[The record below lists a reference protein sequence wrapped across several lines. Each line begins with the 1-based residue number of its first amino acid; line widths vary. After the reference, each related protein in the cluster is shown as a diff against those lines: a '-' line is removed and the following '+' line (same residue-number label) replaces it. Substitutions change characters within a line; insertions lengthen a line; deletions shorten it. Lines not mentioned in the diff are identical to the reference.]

1 MSSYDDFLGHELARH
16 DADIAAGEQERL
28 ARIESLPET
37 LPADIDDADL
47 GLLFEVIG
55 GDDMLGQRFRELLA
69 FAMDPARSDDALCT
83 AARSFGSELVDVC
96 VDLCIETDRD
106 SLPWDMKQVIEL
118 MPTISDRR
126 LSERLR
132 AASFKRGAE

>member
-1 MSSYDDFLGHELARH
+1 MSSYDAHLARELARH

-28 ARIESLPET
+28 ARIERLPET

-47 GLLFEVIG
+47 GLLFEIIG
-55 GDDMLGQRFRELLA
+55 GDDMLGQRFRELLS
-69 FAMDPARSDDALCT
+69 FAMDPERSDDTLCT
-83 AARSFGSELVDVC
+83 AARAFGSELIDVC

>member
-47 GLLFEVIG
+47 GLLFEIIG
-55 GDDMLGQRFRELLA
+55 GDDMLGQMFRELLS
-69 FAMDPARSDDALCT
+69 FAMDPTRSDDALCT
-83 AARSFGSELVDVC
+83 AARDFGSELIDVC
-96 VDLCIETDRD
+96 TDLCVELDRD
-106 SLPWDMKQVIEL
+106 SLPWDRAQVIAE
-118 MPTISDRR
+118 MPTISERR
-126 LSERLR
+126 LAERLR
-132 AASFKRGAE
+132 AASFERGAA